1 MGIRGGAGNQD
12 DFYFKWLRRL
22 GARNYWQVDKRMYHA
37 DDICVAQTYL
47 DLYRKYGKEE
57 MLIPTKARTEWVM
70 EHPSKGSFLLD
81 YGDAS
86 TLEKW
91 TWCDALFMAPPVYA
105 RLYNI
110 TGDKKFLRF
119 MDKEYK
125 ETYEFLYDKDARLFY
140 RDHRYFTQKE
150 ANGEKVF
157 WGEETDGY
165 WVDWSKFFVNFLRE
179 INTELFMRTCLWNW
193 LLV

>member
-1 MGIRGGAGNQD
+1 VNWVNATFYLGLSKWASVAEQENQD

-86 TLEKW
+86 TLELELVEGD
-91 TWCDALFMAPPVYA
+91 DA
-105 RLYNI
+105 
-110 TGDKKFLRF
+110 
-119 MDKEYK
+119 
-125 ETYEFLYDKDARLFY
+125 
-140 RDHRYFTQKE
+140 
-150 ANGEKVF
+150 
-157 WGEETDGY
+157 
-165 WVDWSKFFVNFLRE
+165 S
-179 INTELFMRTCLWNW
+179 
-193 LLV
+193 